1 MTDITAKLADA
12 LWQILDD
19 LDALAPARPCTQAIE
34 EAQEALTAYTASQ
47 GTPDEETVERVAR
60 AIYLAM
66 HASKGGV
73 WDYVETK
80 DVWRGYARA
89 GIDAMPAASLVVT
102 PNEPGGFVGDMF
114 YGNPAITTEGTHWW
128 TGTEWERLPSDVEL
142 LTKMLA
148 AAREE
153 RDAACTALSALPA
166 RDDALDALRDS
177 AIGLCAAIDNLWNHP
192 DLVRVR
198 SEIPE
203 SIKLNISRHQM
214 QVRAKLAAP
223 AQRDDGWMPIETAPK
238 DGTQIFVT
246 YRAPN
251 GKQTFRI
258 VRWYLH
264 CWASIPGDHRSEPTH
279 WRPLSAPPAPAQE
292 PRS

>member
-1 MTDITAKLADA
+1 MTDITAKLAEA
-12 LWQILDD
+12 LK
-19 LDALAPARPCTQAIE
+19 ALLPEAINDRYVSQSPAVERARD
-34 EAQEALTAYTASQ
+34 ALTAYTASQ
-47 GTPDEETVERVAR
+47 ATRDEETVERVAR
-60 AIYLAM
+60 AIYEGGLPKGGRDYVAWEDLDSEGFYAQHDLAM
-66 HASKGGV
+66 KQ
-73 WDYVETK
+73 
-80 DVWRGYARA
+80 ARA
-89 GIDAMPAASLVVT
+89 ALSAIDAMPATSLVVT

-223 AQRDDGWMPIETAPK
+223 ARGE
-238 DGTQIFVT
+238 G
-246 YRAPN
+246 
-251 GKQTFRI
+251 
-258 VRWYLH
+258 
-264 CWASIPGDHRSEPTH
+264 
-279 WRPLSAPPAPAQE
+279 
-292 PRS
+292 